1 MERSDMAKKYIVKL
15 TEEERKILKGIIS
28 TGKNPAKKILRAQA
42 MLKADKSWTDE
53 KISEALDVNKATIER
68 MRKHFVEEG
77 LENVLKGRYGN
88 RKYSRKLD
96 GKQEAQ
102 LIAMTCSEPPPG
114 RSRWT
119 LHLLADG
126 MVKLKHV
133 DSISHETVRQ
143 TLKKMS

>member
-1 MERSDMAKKYIVKL
+1 MAKKYIVKL
-15 TEEERKILKGIIS
+15 TEEERKMLKGIIS
-28 TGKNPAKKILRAQA
+28 TGENPAKKILRAQA
-42 MLKADKSWTDE
+42 ILKADKSWTDE

-68 MRKHFVEEG
+68 MRKQFVEEG

-88 RKYSRKLD
+88 RQYSRKLD

-102 LIAMTCSEPPPG
+102 LIAMTCGEAPEG
-114 RSRWT
+114 RLRWT
-119 LHLLADG
+119 LHLLADR
-126 MVKLKHV
+126 MVELKYV